1 MEENPVEMNIIRG
14 ASAIV
19 GAYLIGI
26 LPLSVAS
33 AQCRT
38 DEPRVGR
45 GGKIEWREDIEVA
58 LEHAKNA
65 NRPSI
70 IYFSADW

>member
-1 MEENPVEMNIIRG
+1 MAMNIVRG

-26 LPLSVAS
+26 LPLSVAA

-45 GGKIEWREDIEVA
+45 GGKIAWREDIEAA
-58 LEHAKNA
+58 LEHAENT
-65 NRPSI
+65 NRPTI